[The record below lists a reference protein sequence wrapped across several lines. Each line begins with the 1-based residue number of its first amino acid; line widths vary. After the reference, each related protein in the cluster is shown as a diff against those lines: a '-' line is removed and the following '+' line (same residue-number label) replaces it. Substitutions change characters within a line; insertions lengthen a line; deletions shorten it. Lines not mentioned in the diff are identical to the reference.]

1 MPLSYL
7 FWGIYILSI
16 ILGFMVNYEAG
27 QPVWLRRF
35 SGYIVLWVLVGLL
48 GYRVFGPAVR

>member
-16 ILGFMVNYEAG
+16 FFGGWGYYDG
-27 QPVWLRRF
+27 TPVGYRRF
-35 SGYIVLWVLVGLL
+35 GGYFVLWVLVGLL
-48 GYRVFGPAVR
+48 GYHVFGAAIR